1 MTYMSSGDATLTT
14 METLKTL
21 ADAKAIKGFELILT
35 PNGTLLDAL
44 VHGGRKR
51 LCVARGS
58 VRYFKTVD
66 TAIDTLVRLGADR
79 AMIEFQHG

>member
-1 MTYMSSGDATLTT
+1 MELEEATLTT

-21 ADAKAIKGFELILT
+21 ADAQAIKGFELIHT
-35 PNGTLLDAL
+35 PEGTVLDAL
-44 VHGGRKR
+44 VRGERKR

-66 TAIDTLVRLGADR
+66 TAVETLLRLGATR
-79 AMIEFQHG
+79 AMIEFRE